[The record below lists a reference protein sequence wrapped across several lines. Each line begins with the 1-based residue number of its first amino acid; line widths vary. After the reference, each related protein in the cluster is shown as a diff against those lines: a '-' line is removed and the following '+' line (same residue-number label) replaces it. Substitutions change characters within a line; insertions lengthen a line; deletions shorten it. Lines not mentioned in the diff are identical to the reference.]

1 MTASTTVENGT
12 RAARASLVLPILS
25 RIAAAVGGA
34 YACCWGFIALCLSA
48 AYAAGMS
55 FHDAEHLSA
64 MLGLLLYLVLF
75 CWAIAARS
83 LVRVWAVLLVGA
95 GAMAGAASLIQH
107 ALV

>member
-1 MTASTTVENGT
+1 MPASTSP
-12 RAARASLVLPILS
+12 AAASRVSLVLPILL

-34 YACCWGFIALCLSA
+34 YAFCWGFIALCLSG

-83 LVRVWAVLLVGA
+83 LARVWIVLLAGA
-95 GAMAGAASLIQH
+95 GAMTGAASLIQR
-107 ALV
+107 ALA